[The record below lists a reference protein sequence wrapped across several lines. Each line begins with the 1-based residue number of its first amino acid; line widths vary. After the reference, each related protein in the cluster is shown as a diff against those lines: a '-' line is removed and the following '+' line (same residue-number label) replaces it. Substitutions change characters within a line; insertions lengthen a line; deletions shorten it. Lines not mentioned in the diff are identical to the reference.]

1 MKTLKQ
7 WWQNLFKPQE
17 VKMSTTAESRSVK
30 ALKRQVADQS
40 DKIDVLRNRVGSMR
54 DDIAIMERDIATFKS
69 RVQSDIKM
77 LVEKYDK

>member
-1 MKTLKQ
+1 
-7 WWQNLFKPQE
+7 
-17 VKMSTTAESRSVK
+17 MSTTAESRSVK